1 MKFTSLSA
9 FPAKAEIQGEHS
21 LRTRSRFSRPFL
33 LSLDP
38 RFRGGNG
45 RAFWAAILFIVFG
58 VVSAHAGDNRET
70 GGGDPRAGV
79 WGLDP
84 QATSAELARGGWKY
98 LGMSTLSWP
107 DGRQA
112 VVTMWSS
119 KLGDFAR
126 CFDYFDA
133 EMRQTGGKCERSGT
147 GL

>member
-1 MKFTSLSA
+1 MRETPLSA
-9 FPAKAEIQGEHS
+9 FSAEAGIEGHGS
-21 LRTRSRFSRPFL
+21 LGRRSRAVRSFVR
-33 LSLDP
+33 SLGP
-38 RFRGGNG
+38 RFRGGSG
-45 RAFWAAILFIVFG
+45 RGLVAAVLVLALG
-58 VVSAHAGDNRET
+58 AAGAVAGDNRET
-70 GGGDPRAGV
+70 SGGDPRAGI

-84 QATSAELARGGWKY
+84 TATSAEMARGGWKY

-133 EMRQTGGKCERSGT
+133 EMRPVGGKCEHSGT

>member
-1 MKFTSLSA
+1 MRQVALLLFALTIFA
-9 FPAKAEIQGEHS
+9 APA
-21 LRTRSRFSRPFL
+21 L
-33 LSLDP
+33 
-38 RFRGGNG
+38 
-45 RAFWAAILFIVFG
+45 
-58 VVSAHAGDNRET
+58 AGDNRET
-70 GGGDPRAGV
+70 SGGDPRAGV

-84 QATSAELARGGWKY
+84 TATSAEMARGGWKY

-133 EMRQTGGKCERSGT
+133 AMHPTAGKCERSGT